1 MNQRHLQELARAPN
15 AEELR
20 RSIEAL
26 CQPFGS
32 PENIRILFSKDTEEY
47 VCLLELGS
55 PNLNSSIIENLGGFY
70 FANGVA
76 FRIPAKQAK
85 PLASEQTLNV
95 GSSLKGPRTAHH
107 EARLFR

>member
-1 MNQRHLQELARAPN
+1 VNKEHLEKLAGAAN

-32 PENIRILFSKDTEEY
+32 PKNIRLLLLPNRRGEEY
-47 VCLLELGS
+47 VCFVELGS
-55 PNLNSSIIENLGGFY
+55 PKLNTSIIENFGGMY

-76 FRIPAKQAK
+76 FRIPFKQA
-85 PLASEQTLNV
+85 N
-95 GSSLKGPRTAHH
+95 
-107 EARLFR
+107 

>member
-1 MNQRHLQELARAPN
+1 MNQEHLQKLARAPN

-26 CQPFGS
+26 CRPFGS

-76 FRIPAKQAK
+76 FKIPAKQADD
-85 PLASEQTLNV
+85 
-95 GSSLKGPRTAHH
+95 
-107 EARLFR
+107 